1 MKTFLVLALAAS
13 LGACA
18 GAKPD
23 FQLDIRHSKKGTL
36 DSPCMKAKSIT
47 HNGDVLNAFFA
58 YEKAL
63 HECGLRSEGL
73 SVRRTDV

>member
-1 MKTFLVLALAAS
+1 
-13 LGACA
+13 
-18 GAKPD
+18 
-23 FQLDIRHSKKGTL
+23 
-36 DSPCMKAKSIT
+36 MKAKSIT

>member
-1 MKTFLVLALAAS
+1 MLSPPLSGPAPEPS
-13 LGACA
+13 LTSNSTSAT
-18 GAKPD
+18 
-23 FQLDIRHSKKGTL
+23 KKGTL